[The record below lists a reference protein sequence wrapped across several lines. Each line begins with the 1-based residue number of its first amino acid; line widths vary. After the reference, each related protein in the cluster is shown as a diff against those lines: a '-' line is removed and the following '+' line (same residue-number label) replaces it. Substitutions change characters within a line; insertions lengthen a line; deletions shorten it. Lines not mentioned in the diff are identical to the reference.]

1 MKTPMQEVINDLKQL
16 QDVISFSGNHYIQKL
31 TADLIQRAESM
42 LDKEKE
48 VIMDAYWEGGQDIP
62 IHPHRAE
69 EYFDKTFKTKER

>member
-42 LDKEKE
+42 VEKEKE
-48 VIMDAYWEGGQDIP
+48 VITNAYWDGGLFPSGISA
-62 IHPHRAE
+62 R
-69 EYFDKTFKTKER
+69 EYYNETFKTKENE